1 MAAQPAAKT
10 ANFFIPF
17 PPEVSS
23 GSSVCGPILPLFAG
37 HLDRRARRQCLTRV
51 SPKPEY
57 IVANR
62 LDLLGFVAAQ
72 DVVGTARIKRRHLG
86 ARLHRLRILEPE
98 QNPLGIEPTMRKP
111 EVGGPPGGRAFG
123 FLIALLMAAEAVE
136 IVLGHQL
143 GARLQGRIRYQ
154 ISIQEFV
161 RHLYA

>member
-1 MAAQPAAKT
+1 MPAQPAAKT

-23 GSSVCGPILPLFAG
+23 GSSVCGRILPLFAG
-37 HLDRRARRQCLTRV
+37 HLNRRARRQCLTRV

-86 ARLHRLRILEPE
+86 TRLNCLRILEPE
-98 QNPLGIEPTMRKP
+98 QNPFGVEPTMGKR
-111 EVGGPPGGRAFG
+111 EVWGPPRGGAFW
-123 FLIALLMAAEAVE
+123 
-136 IVLGHQL
+136 
-143 GARLQGRIRYQ
+143 
-154 ISIQEFV
+154 
-161 RHLYA
+161 